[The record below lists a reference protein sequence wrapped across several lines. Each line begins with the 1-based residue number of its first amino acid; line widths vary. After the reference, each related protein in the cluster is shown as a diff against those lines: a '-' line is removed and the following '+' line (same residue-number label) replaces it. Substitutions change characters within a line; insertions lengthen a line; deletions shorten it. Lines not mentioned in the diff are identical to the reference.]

1 MGQLLR
7 KALMFRDGLRLYD
20 PVCGVASL
28 VLTALDRN
36 SGRFDGLVLREASM
50 LQADMAR
57 LSMFVNGISRY
68 DLRNEDFLRDGW
80 TPEVRYDVIV
90 SMPAWGLRR
99 RIDAPLRNGLPL
111 RYPEF
116 DEVPYD
122 YACILRGLESVTDDG
137 VMVMAM
143 PTNVLQQP
151 GIGEAVRREIIMHN
165 DIRAVIGM
173 PVNMLYSTSVAFAL
187 MVFQHSE
194 RRKEVL
200 MINAKDLYEGHG
212 RLNRMGFHDRQ
223 RIVHAFSGNR
233 TIEGLSRV
241 VSHEEIARNGFNL
254 LPGHY
259 VSDPTAEQRIIAEKI
274 KEINELTAQMRAIT
288 REHNEY
294 LRQLGLPE
302 IEV

>member
-1 MGQLLR
+1 
-7 KALMFRDGLRLYD
+7 
-20 PVCGVASL
+20 
-28 VLTALDRN
+28 
-36 SGRFDGLVLREASM
+36 
-50 LQADMAR
+50 
-57 LSMFVNGISRY
+57 MFVNGIKQY
-68 DLRNEDFLRDGW
+68 DLENEDFLRDDW
-80 TPEVRYDVIV
+80 APAEQYDVIV

-99 RIDAPLRNGLPL
+99 RIDAPLRSVVPL

-116 DEVPYD
+116 DELPYE
-122 YACILRGLESVTDDG
+122 YACILRGLESLTDDG
-137 VMVMAM
+137 LMVIAM
-143 PTNVLQQP
+143 PMGVLQQP

-241 VSHEEIARNGFNL
+241 VSHEEIIRNGFNL
-254 LPGHY
+254 LPSLY

-274 KEINELTAQMRAIT
+274 NEINELTAQMRAIT